1 MLFGLWKRRSVA
13 PETRS
18 ALAWLQHGKFEAAQD
33 ALTNALDKNG
43 HRGYENGEAAVN
55 PKCKP

>member
-1 MLFGLWKRRSVA
+1 MLFGLWKRRSMA

-43 HRGYENGEAAVN
+43 HRGYENGEAA
-55 PKCKP
+55 CKP